1 MSHKALSSAALLRG
15 LLDGVVVN
23 TSVLES
29 RGRGFKSRSGQFL
42 GFSHCVCLFVYIYIY
57 IYIYLDF

>member
-1 MSHKALSSAALLRG
+1 M
-15 LLDGVVVN
+15 VN

-42 GFSHCVCLFVYIYIY
+42 RVSLVFIYVFISLVSVYLYMCNKVANAIKQCSIHFESVG
-57 IYIYLDF
+57 L

>member
-1 MSHKALSSAALLRG
+1 MTHKSINSAAHLRG
-15 LLDGVVVN
+15 CLGGVVVN

-42 GFSHCVCLFVYIYIY
+42 RVSLVFIYIY
-57 IYIYLDF
+57 IYICSLVLLV